1 MTMQAIIFD
10 RAGEPADVLQHA
22 DAAVPV
28 PDGNQA
34 LVKVMARPIHPADLA
49 FIRGQ
54 YRVRPQFP
62 QVAGLEGAG
71 VVVKSPA
78 NAPFPVGTRVAFRY
92 PGSWAEYAA
101 VPPERLIEVPADIP
115 DDLACQLSLNPVT
128 AWALLDEA
136 KVKAGDWILLTAA
149 TSTVSNLMAAMAKR
163 RGVHVIGV
171 VRGNAAE
178 GSARSLA
185 NHVLSIGEPD
195 LPGAFLAIAGDRRIA
210 ALLDSVGGP
219 NTAKLFP
226 ALAPGARIMAY
237 GVQDREPAAVT
248 NAMLIY
254 SNLTWIGF
262 GIDRWLSVSSDDQ
275 KASIIQELWSMV
287 RDNTLTLPIASKH
300 SLGQFRDAF
309 AADSRSGRTGKVL
322 LL

>member
-1 MTMQAIIFD
+1 MQAIIFN

-22 DAAVPV
+22 DVALPV
-28 PDGNQA
+28 PNDNQV
-34 LVKVMARPIHPADLA
+34 LVQVVARPIHPADLA

-54 YRVRPQFP
+54 YRIRPQFP

-78 NAPFPVGTRVAFRY
+78 NAPFPAGTRVGFRY

-101 VPPERLIEVPADIP
+101 VPFDRLTEVPADIP
-115 DDLACQLSLNPVT
+115 DDVACQFSLNPIT

-149 TSTVSNLMAAMAKR
+149 ASTVSNLITAMAKR
-163 RGVHVIGV
+163 RGVRVIGV
-171 VRGNAAE
+171 VRDGR
-178 GSARSLA
+178 ARSLA
-185 NHVLSIGEPD
+185 NHVFSINEPD
-195 LPGAFLAIAGDRRIA
+195 LPGALSAIAGDRRIA

-219 NTAKLFP
+219 NTQKLFA
-226 ALAPGARIMAY
+226 ALAPGARIIAY

-248 NAMLIY
+248 NAMLVY

-262 GIDRWLSVSSDDQ
+262 GIDRWLSGFPGDQ
-275 KASIIQELWSMV
+275 KASMVRDLWSML

-300 SLGQFRDAF
+300 SLAQFRNAL
-309 AADSRSGRTGKVL
+309 AADSHSARTGKVL
-322 LL
+322 LV